1 MTSAKAASPIGTNRP
16 VLLVGRSPARLALL
30 AQLGITP
37 QAMLSLPQE
46 ETDGAP
52 NSAAGRG
59 ETPSRQALRRACARA
74 QAGHKAAGE
83 AAQNAAILAA
93 ATLVAVGR
101 RILPPPQSEGE
112 ASLCLRLLSGRAHRV
127 YTGLCVVARGQTR
140 KTCVMTRVHWKRLHD
155 SECRAY
161 LASGQWRGAAGGYR
175 LDGLAA
181 GFVRQL
187 VGSPSNVLGLPL
199 YETRRLLMGA

>member
-1 MTSAKAASPIGTNRP
+1 MTSAKAASPIGINRP

-30 AQLGITP
+30 AQLGVTP
-37 QAMLSLPQE
+37 QAMLSVPQDDDAQNE
-46 ETDGAP
+46 
-52 NSAAGRG
+52 AARRG
-59 ETPSRQALRRACARA
+59 ETPSRRALRRACARA
-74 QAGHKAAGE
+74 EAGHEAAGE
-83 AAQNAAILAA
+83 AAQNSAVLAA

-101 RILPPPQSEGE
+101 RILPPPQCEAQ

-127 YTGLCVVARGQTR
+127 YTGLCVLARGKKR